1 MTAVKNE
8 RESLPATTNAET
20 GIHLNTKHPSVCF
33 LQTCNALKTV
43 LLLTDIDPPRDL
55 VAVESTETTISL
67 RWQKPLAK
75 VGAYRLVYVSSDGEV
90 SEDEI
95 PPMQTSH
102 VMSNLSPGMSYR
114 VTLAAERGLKKST
127 PAAVTASTGG
137 SQHHLIQRVF
147 TAGKKRKS
155 HLLLSQWR

>member
-1 MTAVKNE
+1 MA
-8 RESLPATTNAET
+8 A
-20 GIHLNTKHPSVCF
+20 
-33 LQTCNALKTV
+33 
-43 LLLTDIDPPRDL
+43 
-55 VAVESTETTISL
+55 ESTETTISL

-95 PPMQTSH
+95 PPMQTSY
-102 VMSNLSPGMSYR
+102 VMINLTPGMSYR

-137 SQHHLIQRVF
+137 SQYHLIRLVI
-147 TAGKKRKS
+147 TAARAKITSIS
-155 HLLLSQWR
+155 HSVALSSTIIKTLTLQQHIS